1 MTQFVNKTIL
11 NIRKNGF
18 YMTIRIFPNTFVSNL
33 MTYFKIEPPI
43 DNWIS
48 ISTVKKNLL
57 ENKYVLKENYYFK
70 NTNSNATCKDLLL
83 LLPFYRDAAAP
94 YDVGIASE
102 CDKSVFRNEMEEN
115 DKIEENKLFRSAK
128 YDMCNNINGT
138 ENFIGSL
145 IVKKGENKFIINHL
159 FSRSTIRDFSTVE
172 TSDVEILDVVYKNN
186 SDATES
192 RKEIIIDLPKSTLL
206 VGNDILSNVY
216 ILRYL
221 KYKNMEK
228 YFNENYE
235 INILLTS
242 PSNGNKLEQITL
254 NNNQYMK
261 MYKNTY
267 KDCIKQREVCLL
279 PKGNKRQ
286 P

>member
-11 NIRKNGF
+11 NIRKTGF

-83 LLPFYRDAAAP
+83 LLPFYRDAA
-94 YDVGIASE
+94 IASE
-102 CDKSVFRNEMEEN
+102 GDKLIFRNKMEEEN
-115 DKIEENKLFRSAK
+115 GKIEENKLFRSAK

-172 TSDVEILDVVYKNN
+172 PSNVEILDVVYRNN
-186 SDATES
+186 SDATEM
-192 RKEIIIDLPKSTLL
+192 RKEVLIDLPKSTLL

-242 PSNGNKLEQITL
+242 PSNGNNLEQITL

-267 KDCIKQREVCLL
+267 IVR
-279 PKGNKRQ
+279 NSI
-286 P
+286 

>member
-1 MTQFVNKTIL
+1 
-11 NIRKNGF
+11 
-18 YMTIRIFPNTFVSNL
+18 MTIRIFPNTFVSNL

-57 ENKYVLKENYYFK
+57 ENKYVLKEIYYFK

-94 YDVGIASE
+94 YDVGFASE

-267 KDCIKQREVCLL
+267 IVR
-279 PKGNKRQ
+279 NSI
-286 P
+286 